1 MQTTKKNILTQNNGL
16 DRAKAQKRKDK
27 RSQLPRVDAGRLKRW
42 LAVWPDLVKF
52 RHFGKIFKYLGKFLG
67 FIYYLAKFWTYFCML
82 LGKFSLM

>member
-42 LAVWPDLVKF
+42 LAV
-52 RHFGKIFKYLGKFLG
+52 
-67 FIYYLAKFWTYFCML
+67 
-82 LGKFSLM
+82 